1 MQRTKTTVA
10 LLIGLAAWTTTGGVP
25 VPAAPP
31 PPSPAPAPA
40 ATTPAEG
47 DPQLLP
53 GPARDALE
61 TALRTG
67 APRGT
72 HGAEVR
78 R

>member
-31 PPSPAPAPA
+31 PSPAPAPA
-40 ATTPAEG
+40 AGAPAEV

-67 APRGT
+67 APRGAR
-72 HGAEVR
+72 GAEVR

>member
-31 PPSPAPAPA
+31 PSPAPAPA
-40 ATTPAEG
+40 AAAPAEG

-61 TALRTG
+61 TALHTG